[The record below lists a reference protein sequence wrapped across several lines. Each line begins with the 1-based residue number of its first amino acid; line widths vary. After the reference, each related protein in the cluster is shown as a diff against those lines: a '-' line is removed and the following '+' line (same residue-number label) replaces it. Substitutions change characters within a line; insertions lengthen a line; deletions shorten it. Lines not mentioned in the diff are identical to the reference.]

1 MLGSAWQKLNGTRCC
16 AQTCIYSTTHA
27 STAGRALENE
37 EAEPLV
43 RDELA
48 QALAGPLATDRARQ
62 KTQVPVASVYFISQ
76 RVAMYMNKTQ
86 WRLQNCQ

>member
-1 MLGSAWQKLNGTRCC
+1 MLGSAWQKLHGFRCC
-16 AQTCIYSTTHA
+16 AQTCPSSTSRA

-62 KTQVPVASVYFISQ
+62 KTQVPVASGYIIKLLLYF
-76 RVAMYMNKTQ
+76 
-86 WRLQNCQ
+86 L